1 MTVAEAL
8 RVTEAR
14 LADAGVDSPLVDA
27 ELLVAHVLGTS
38 RSAVYSEREREVP
51 GALEEL
57 ANVGDG
63 FPGRTAGDGHGLTAF
78 ACFGEDRLDGA
89 QVSLRLET

>member
-1 MTVAEAL
+1 LRRGRPARAL
-8 RVTEAR
+8 GRLGDDGAAVGGEAR
-14 LADAGVDSPLVDA
+14 GGVEQGKESGDLGAFGHGAGD
-27 ELLVAHVLGTS
+27 T
-38 RSAVYSEREREVP
+38 

-63 FPGRTAGDGHGLTAF
+63 FPGRAAGDGHGLTAF
-78 ACFGEDRLDGA
+78 ACFGEGRLDGA